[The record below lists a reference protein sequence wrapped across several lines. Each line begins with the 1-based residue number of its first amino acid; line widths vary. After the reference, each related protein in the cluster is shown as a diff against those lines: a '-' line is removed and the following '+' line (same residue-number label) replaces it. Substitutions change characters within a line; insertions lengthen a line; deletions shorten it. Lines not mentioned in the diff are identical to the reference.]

1 MLIRQ
6 LEYLAALDRERHF
19 ARAASA
25 CHVSQPALSAALR
38 KLEAELDIRIVRR
51 GHRFEGFTPEGERV
65 LRWAHRILAERDL
78 LDAEVGAMRKGRT
91 GRLRIGVLP
100 SAAAAVAHL
109 TAPFGTRH
117 PRVRLSV
124 RALPAEDIARGLAD
138 GSLDCGVA
146 HLGAVSGRPRGA
158 AVRLY
163 AERGVVL
170 ACPGRFTGR
179 ASVAWQELAGVP
191 LCGMTCDGGV
201 RRAMEAAL
209 AENGGRPS
217 VQVETDALP
226 ALYTHVA
233 EGDWCGVVAHAWL
246 CSAPPPQGVRVL
258 PVEGAERV
266 REVGIVVPENA
277 PEPLLARDFA
287 AFARTVPLQEVLDAA
302 LPPGPAVPVHAAP
315 AGPSPRAPR
324 PHASADGA
332 DAAAPEPEP
341 DPAPEAGVRSR
352 RSSSPA

>member
-65 LRWAHRILAERDL
+65 LRWAYRILAERDL

-146 HLGAVSGRPRGA
+146 HLGATPGRSLGS

-163 AERGVVL
+163 GERGVVL

-179 ASVAWQELAGVP
+179 ASVAWEELAGVP
-191 LCGMTCDGGV
+191 LCGLTCDGGAL
-201 RRAMEAAL
+201 RAMEAAL
-209 AENGGRPS
+209 AEHGGRPS

-233 EGDWCGVVAHAWL
+233 EGDWCGVVAHSWL
-246 CSAPPPQGVRVL
+246 CSAPPPPGVRVL
-258 PVEGAERV
+258 PVAGAERV
-266 REVGIVVPENA
+266 REVGIVVPERA
-277 PEPLLARDFA
+277 PEPVLAREFA

-302 LPPGPAVPVHAAP
+302 LPPGPGAPMHAAP
-315 AGPSPRAPR
+315 GGYEPRAPR
-324 PHASADGA
+324 GHQASADSASGA
-332 DAAAPEPEP
+332 EVG
-341 DPAPEAGVRSR
+341 PAAGVRSR